1 MKQIIVTILYIPET
15 NQVGLTLGAVEG
27 QGTSFKEVALAL
39 ERALESITA
48 GLPDAP
54 DVQSGGEIE

>member
-1 MKQIIVTILYIPET
+1 MKQIIVTILYTPET

-39 ERALESITA
+39 LKALESITT
-48 GLPDAP
+48 GLPDVP
-54 DVQSGGEIE
+54 DTQPEGKAE

>member
-1 MKQIIVTILYIPET
+1 MKQIIVTILYTPET

-39 ERALESITA
+39 ERALESITT
-48 GLPDAP
+48 GLPDVLDTQPEGKA
-54 DVQSGGEIE
+54 E